1 MTLGTQIVWLFVLS
15 LPVAAVSW
23 TMTQEEVLREPREFC
38 KQCSRTLPRWWQ
50 RKFFYA
56 FTCEYC
62 LSHYV
67 TAFFVGITGYKLLEA
82 DWRGYIIGGFAVV
95 WVTNFY
101 MSLFSHLRLDIKK
114 ERTEISDIQEKQ
126 KPRAA

>member
-1 MTLGTQIVWLFVLS
+1 MTLATQIVWLFILA

-23 TMTQEEVLREPREFC
+23 TVTQEEVLREPREFC
-38 KQCSRTLPRWWQ
+38 KRCSRTLPRCWQ

-82 DWRGYIIGGFAVV
+82 NWRGYIVGGFAVV
-95 WVTNFY
+95 WVANFY